1 MTADGNQDLSSF
13 SMMDLFRTEAEAQ
26 TAILNEG
33 LLEIEKDPTSKPWL
47 ERLMRAA
54 HSVKGAAR
62 IVGLTKIVTV
72 AHALE
77 DCFVAAQKEQIVIG
91 PDQADILLKGV
102 DTLAQMSKLSEK
114 DFEKRIARL
123 RGKKAKVKGPA
134 GR

>member
-1 MTADGNQDLSSF
+1 MTADGNQDLGSF

-33 LLEIEKDPTSKPWL
+33 LLEIEKDPTSKQWL

-62 IVGLTKIVTV
+62 IVGLTQVVKV

-77 DCFVAAQKEQIVIG
+77 DCFVAAQKGQILINSE
-91 PDQADILLKGV
+91 QADTLLKGV
-102 DTLAQMSKLSEK
+102 DMLTQMSKLTDTE
-114 DFEKRIARL
+114 FEKWMSGHQPDIDGL
-123 RGKKAKVKGPA
+123 
-134 GR
+134 

>member
-1 MTADGNQDLSSF
+1 MTGDGTKDLSGF
-13 SMMDLFRTEAEAQ
+13 SMMDLFHNEAEAQ

-33 LLEIEKDPTSKPWL
+33 LLEIEKDPTSKEWL

-62 IVGLTKIVTV
+62 IVGLTHVVKV

-77 DCFVAAQKEQIVIG
+77 DCFVAAQKEQILIG

-102 DTLAQMSKLSEK
+102 DTLTHMAKLPEK
-114 DFEKRIARL
+114 DLEKWIVDRQTEI
-123 RGKKAKVKGPA
+123 
-134 GR
+134 